1 MIAENSDINAS
12 DLSGIYQD
20 IAEVIGIEAT
30 LKLYDNFKGLQITF
44 PKKLYSIGY
53 VRKQPTYPNAD
64 IKQLSKKLG
73 YTERRL
79 RQIKKQE
86 GDKDGEEK

>member
-1 MIAENSDINAS
+1 MIAKYSVINAS

-30 LKLYDNFKGLQITF
+30 LKLYENFKGLQITF
-44 PKKLYSIGY
+44 PKKLYSTGY
-53 VRKQPTYPNAD
+53 VRKQLTCSEVD
-64 IKQLSKKLG
+64 IKQLSKRLG

-86 GDKDGEEK
+86 GDKDGKEK